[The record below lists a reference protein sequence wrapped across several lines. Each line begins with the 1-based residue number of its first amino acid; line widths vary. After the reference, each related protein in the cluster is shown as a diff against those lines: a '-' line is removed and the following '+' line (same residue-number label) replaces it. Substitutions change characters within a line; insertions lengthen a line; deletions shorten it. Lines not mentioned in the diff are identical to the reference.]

1 MRQEVCLRKA
11 FSLSTVPNNIKMS
24 TKPFPSTGTRARTIW
39 RRMMAWL
46 PSKRAAENDL
56 SKHYSLPLPPMYTEE
71 AATTI
76 TAPAPAES
84 GLYNAISLPPH
95 AHHPFSAEPSSSM
108 VVMAHH
114 QASYT
119 SHVFS
124 ISPASSLTLSSSS
137 IMTLDDNDNGTGN
150 DDSTPPALYSNFYLK
165 LPNGQYMV
173 RCRTADRRIIGSF
186 VIEGHM
192 I

>member
-1 MRQEVCLRKA
+1 MIFKMTVHTSSNSSPLFMRAKA
-11 FSLSTVPNNIKMS
+11 QS
-24 TKPFPSTGTRARTIW
+24 IW

-46 PSKRAAENDL
+46 PPKRVTEQDL
-56 SKHYSLPLPPMYTEE
+56 AKRYSSLPLPPIYTTTSISASASASVPPP
-71 AATTI
+71 AA
-76 TAPAPAES
+76 AAAAAVS
-84 GLYNAISLPPH
+84 ALYQPIIPPPQ
-95 AHHPFSAEPSSSM
+95 AHHPLMTDEPSSSM
-108 VVMAHH
+108 VVMTPH

-119 SHVFS
+119 SHVPS
-124 ISPASSLTLSSSS
+124 VSPASSLTLSSSS
-137 IMTLDDNDNGTGN
+137 IMTLDDNNSDDYN
-150 DDSTPPALYSNFYLK
+150 DDPTPPTMYSNFYLK